1 MSEVALDNRDY
12 TVLVAKTAP
21 STAYAS
27 PKFHQS
33 WSDAHRAIVTLVQ
46 KCETFD
52 PDGITI
58 YISSKDHA
66 AGLFRQYRH
75 VTSNVIEE
83 IFNENYPPETLN
95 LLDGLS
101 IALTDYFTRKQAGQT
116 KPNGEMIV
124 VLIDGEPQDRMEI
137 VKTIVEAAEQ
147 LDSDHELGIGFVQVG
162 NDLIARGFLNSLDDD
177 LRSRAG
183 AKFDIV
189 HTQTLDNIQA
199 DCLTEFLKDIIRD

>member
-12 TVLVAKTAP
+12 TVIVAKTVP
-21 STAYAS
+21 STIHAS
-27 PKFHQS
+27 PGFHQS
-33 WSDAHRAIVTLVQ
+33 WSDAHQAIVTLVQ

-75 VTSNVIEE
+75 VTSSVIED
-83 IFNENYPPETLN
+83 IFSNNYPPETLN
-95 LLDGLS
+95 LLEGLS
-101 IALTDYFTRKQAGQT
+101 IALTDYFTRKQSGQT

-162 NDLIARGFLNSLDDD
+162 HDLIARGFLNSLDDD

-189 HTQTLDNIQA
+189 HTQTLDKIQA